1 MESSAFGRLIGV
13 LVAPQK
19 TFRSI
24 AERPT
29 WLVAFL
35 VLALSPLLGGLVA
48 KPKIDW
54 EEVARHQIERSGAD
68 IPREAAEQQ
77 IEMTAKMGP
86 FFIYAA
92 PVFMTV
98 GVLLFTLVFW
108 GAFTLAG
115 GELGF
120 KRSLAVTVHG
130 MMPMV
135 VAGLLSVPVIV
146 GMDTIPP
153 DVLETGSYLKSSLGA
168 FAPEDASIILV
179 TFLSKI
185 DVFTIWSLV
194 LYVIGFTHSA
204 KVKAKTAAI
213 TVGLLWLVWVAVT
226 VGLASLG
233 ALMGGSKG

>member
-77 IEMTAKMGP
+77 IEMTAKIGAVLHLRGARLHGHRR
-86 FFIYAA
+86 AA
-92 PVFMTV
+92 LRAR
-98 GVLLFTLVFW
+98 LLGRLHSRRRRAGLQAQPGGDGARDDADGGGGAALGAGDPRHGHHPARRARAGELPEVEPRRLRARGREHHPRHLPLQDRRLHDLVP
-108 GAFTLAG
+108 GALRHRLHPLGEGQGEDGGDHRRAALAG
-115 GELGF
+115 VGR
-120 KRSLAVTVHG
+120 RSPSASR
-130 MMPMV
+130 
-135 VAGLLSVPVIV
+135 AS
-146 GMDTIPP
+146 
-153 DVLETGSYLKSSLGA
+153 
-168 FAPEDASIILV
+168 AP
-179 TFLSKI
+179 
-185 DVFTIWSLV
+185 
-194 LYVIGFTHSA
+194 
-204 KVKAKTAAI
+204 
-213 TVGLLWLVWVAVT
+213 
-226 VGLASLG
+226 
-233 ALMGGSKG
+233 